1 MASRPRSVVSFQP
14 NGLLR
19 SKMLQ
24 LSKVAC
30 RIEAGNAVSFLV
42 RPHTNHACAS
52 WPDKRSAIPLGHRAL
67 RVSDLG

>member
-1 MASRPRSVVSFQP
+1 
-14 NGLLR
+14 
-19 SKMLQ
+19 MLQ